1 MILESGIMSPEEE
14 FTCFCYPAHLP
25 GNAYAFNSSGFVF
38 SVNALVPKQL
48 ALYRFRIEKFQF
60 FAKY

>member
-1 MILESGIMSPEEE
+1 MSPEEE

-25 GNAYAFNSSGFVF
+25 GNAYAFNSSGFAF

-48 ALYRFRIEKFQF
+48 ALNRFRMC
-60 FAKY
+60 